1 MQASEHKI
9 ARAISSVKWLI
20 FWICLALAFNFI
32 IYFSFGFQRAQEF
45 FGGYI
50 TELSLSID
58 NVFVFL
64 MIFSSFGVGEH
75 AQHRV
80 LKWGIIGAIVLRFVF
95 IICGVALIN
104 NFEWILWLFGI
115 FLIIQGIRMFASKE
129 EQKDPHDT
137 FLVKTISKAFP
148 VSKQFVGEKFF
159 VTVEGKHMLTP
170 LFVVLLSIEFS
181 DILFAID
188 SVPAVLSISTDIFV
202 VYTSNI
208 FAILGLRQLF
218 FVIEHASEKFELV
231 KYGISIILAFTGIK
245 MLLGAVNFH
254 ISTAFSIIF
263 ILICLILSI
272 TLSIFYQRKKGQ

>member
-1 MQASEHKI
+1 
-9 ARAISSVKWLI
+9 
-20 FWICLALAFNFI
+20 
-32 IYFSFGFQRAQEF
+32 
-45 FGGYI
+45 
-50 TELSLSID
+50 
-58 NVFVFL
+58 
-64 MIFSSFGVGEH
+64 
-75 AQHRV
+75 
-80 LKWGIIGAIVLRFVF
+80 
-95 IICGVALIN
+95 
-104 NFEWILWLFGI
+104 
-115 FLIIQGIRMFASKE
+115 MFASKE

-188 SVPAVLSISTDIFV
+188 SVPAVLSISTDILV

-254 ISTAFSIIF
+254 ISTTFSIIF
-263 ILICLILSI
+263 IFICLILSI

>member
-1 MQASEHKI
+1 MQTSEHKT
-9 ARAISSVKWLI
+9 ARAISSVNWLI
-20 FWICLALAFNFI
+20 FWICLALALNVFI
-32 IYFSFGFQRAQEF
+32 FFSFGQQRAQEF

-64 MIFSSFGVGEH
+64 MIFNSFGVGEH

-104 NFEWILWLFGI
+104 AFEWVLWIFGI
-115 FLIIQGIRMFASKE
+115 FLIIQGIRMLVSSD
-129 EQKDPHDT
+129 EQKDPFDSI
-137 FLVKTISKAFP
+137 LVKTISKAFL
-148 VSKQFVGEKFF
+148 VSKEFVGEKFF
-159 VTVEGKHMLTP
+159 ATVDGKHMLTP

-188 SVPAVLSISTDIFV
+188 SVPAVLSISTDVLV

-231 KYGISIILAFTGIK
+231 KYGVSIILAFTGIK
-245 MLLGAVNFH
+245 MLLGAVNIH
-254 ISTAFSIIF
+254 ISTTFSIVF
-263 ILICLILSI
+263 ILACLILSI
-272 TLSIFYQRKKGQ
+272 SLSIFY